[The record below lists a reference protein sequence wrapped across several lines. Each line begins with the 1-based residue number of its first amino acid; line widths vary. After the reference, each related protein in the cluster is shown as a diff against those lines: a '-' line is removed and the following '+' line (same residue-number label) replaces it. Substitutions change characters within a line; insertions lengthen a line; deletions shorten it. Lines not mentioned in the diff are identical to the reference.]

1 MEKKYIRQ
9 IRPKIPSYSLQQA
22 DHHNQQLSMF
32 DHQQVTSPHN
42 EQDALPFE
50 DEISKYAINDAM
62 QYEFDPVS
70 GLWRK

>member
-1 MEKKYIRQ
+1 MEKKYSRQ
-9 IRPKIPSYSLQQA
+9 IRPKIPFYSLQQA

-32 DHQQVTSPHN
+32 DQQQAAAPHN
-42 EQDALPFE
+42 ELDALPFM
-50 DEISKYAINDAM
+50 DEISKYANNDQL